1 VALPLEMINLVVLVI
16 GKEAVDV
23 VEEEVVHVVPA
34 TGVTKKDILFESAL
48 SLIQI
53 QGIIMILKVVLVAL
67 ENQPLLE
74 VLVVDSEADLVELMM
89 QTDQLEE
96 VDLEDVDVVEE
107 EEEAVVAAE
116 NSTEEVVMTRAV
128 QSRHLTKKTALD
140 LTIGEILLTILLQV
154 KNKVKCLHLKIQR
167 KVQLMRK

>member
-1 VALPLEMINLVVLVI
+1 
-16 GKEAVDV
+16 
-23 VEEEVVHVVPA
+23 VVHVVPA

-53 QGIIMILKVVLVAL
+53 QGITMILKVVLVAL

-74 VLVVDSEADLVELMM
+74 VLEEDLEADLVELMM
-89 QTDQLEE
+89 LTDQLEE

-116 NSTEEVVMTRAV
+116 NSTEEVVMTRV